1 MGNYAKWY
9 IKCSKYGCFSSFYY
23 MWKHISYYI
32 TKNKITSFN
41 FKDYINYLLKTWN
54 INEIVTI
61 NPDKN
66 ALLFE
71 DMVSYVFKNP
81 SIKVTDKMTID
92 NICPLLV

>member
-9 IKCSKYGCFSSFYY
+9 IKCSKKSGFSSFYY
-23 MWKHISYYI
+23 MWTHISYYI
-32 TKNKITSFN
+32 NKNKITSFN

-54 INEIVTI
+54 INEVITI

-66 ALLFE
+66 VLLFE
-71 DMVSYVFKNP
+71 DMISYVFKNP

-92 NICPLLV
+92 NICPLLI